1 MVIRNCLF
9 KKSIEPFSILTSSI
23 SFWYFIWLFND
34 AVPMFD
40 KLNSLLHNLHL
51 ALVVSFH
58 FFYPLLKACVHYFSL
73 FLKEQCVS
81 WLFWTKYFEKKF
93 NLQLF
98 YLPTVSWTF
107 IPFWATMRYLPP
119 WNFLFW
125 KNKCMCNRDIPCDVA
140 TCPDK

>member
-73 FLKEQCVS
+73 FLKEQCVN
-81 WLFWTKYFEKKF
+81 WLFWTKYFENKF

-107 IPFWATMRYLPP
+107 SPFWATMRYLPP